1 MADTYIWN
9 YIIMAVNIV
18 NIGFKG
24 TYPSSTADRT
34 GYVSDLD
41 TNDVFYF
48 LGTNYGTTAWSN
60 PPGTSHLTFTED
72 LAFGNG
78 DPQEVLFDSNAPT
91 NANDYL
97 SNSSGTPVT
106 MEAHFTTSRVQPTF
120 VQLYFTF
127 NGVTSVNNIRLQASD
142 DGIMW
147 EDISTSTNISYT
159 ATNPVIFEFPGLNA
173 DKYYEYIRIICTP
186 AASSAQFKEWKLYGN
201 LFRTDAGEA
210 SQVTP
215 ITTVENLPKFIPEQ
229 TGVQDGDLL
238 YYNGGIITNQRNT
251 YYETERI
258 TMTGTLALSDN
269 HFPNFYIL
277 DPNGAIR
284 TVTLPPTPLASQFF
298 RIKTLDTGFAI
309 TIDDG
314 GTVTT
319 LDNSTLVTDLYWD
332 GTEWTAINFG

>member
-106 MEAHFTTSRVQPTF
+106 MEA
-120 VQLYFTF
+120 
-127 NGVTSVNNIRLQASD
+127 
-142 DGIMW
+142 
-147 EDISTSTNISYT
+147 T